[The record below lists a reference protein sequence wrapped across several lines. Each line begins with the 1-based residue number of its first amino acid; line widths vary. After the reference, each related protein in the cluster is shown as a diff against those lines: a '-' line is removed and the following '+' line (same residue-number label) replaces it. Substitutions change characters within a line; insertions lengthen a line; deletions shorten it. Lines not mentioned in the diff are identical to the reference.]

1 MRGSTN
7 RIIQIFLLIVIGYSS
22 CSPLH
27 PVILVPGNGGN
38 QLEARA
44 NKPEVVS
51 FWCKRSR
58 DWFTLWLNVEDLV
71 AKTVCFA
78 DNIRLVYD
86 NVTHTTSNAPGVE
99 TRVPGW
105 GNTSSMEFISKSSW
119 GFATYFAP
127 IVEGLVKAG
136 YVRGSTLL
144 GAPYDFRKAANEQG
158 EYFRKLK
165 LLVEESYK
173 KEGRKVVL
181 VSHSMGSIMMHY
193 FLQQQSQQWKEKH
206 IRCLVSLAGAW
217 GGLARALKVF
227 ALGDNMD
234 SWVIRAEDVVGEQRT
249 DPSLAWLVPQQ
260 GFWSDQEVLVQTTTK
275 NFTVTNLSEFFMA
288 YDEPNFA
295 MMVEDTKGLLQGLP
309 PPEVEVFCA
318 HGSQVPTTEK
328 LVYPE
333 GSFPPSSASWW
344 SSGPTLIKGDGDG
357 TVNLRSLEGCLRW
370 KGKQKLPVHYKL
382 FPKLK
387 HSDILKLDDPVD
399 YVVSVIKKLN
409 QELQ

>member
-1 MRGSTN
+1 MWRGVTKIAVSL
-7 RIIQIFLLIVIGYSS
+7 LLILIGQHF
-22 CSPLH
+22 CLGLH

-38 QLEARA
+38 QIEARV

-51 FWCKRSR
+51 FWCRRSR

-86 NVTHTTSNAPGVE
+86 NITHTTSNPPGVE

-119 GFATYFAP
+119 GFATYFSP

-136 YVRGSTLL
+136 YVRGHTLL

-158 EYFRKLK
+158 EFFGKLK
-165 LLVEESYK
+165 LLVEEGYEK
-173 KEGRKVVL
+173 GGQKVVL
-181 VSHSMGSIMMHY
+181 VSHSMGSIMLHY
-193 FLQQQSQQWKEKH
+193 FLQQQSSEWKEKH

-217 GGLARALKVF
+217 AGLARALKVF
-227 ALGDNMD
+227 AVGDNME
-234 SWVIRAEDVVGEQRT
+234 SWIVRAEDLVGEQRT
-249 DPSLAWLVPQQ
+249 DPSLAWLVPQK
-260 GFWSDQEVLVQTTTK
+260 GFWSEDEVLVQTPKK
-275 NFTVTNLSEFFMA
+275 NFTVGNISEFFMA

-309 PPEVEVFCA
+309 PPEVEVFCL

-333 GSFPPSSASWW
+333 GSFPPKSASWW
-344 SSGPTLIKGDGDG
+344 ASGPSLVKGDGDG
-357 TVNLRSLEGCLRW
+357 TVNLRSLQACLKW
-370 KGKQKLPVHYKL
+370 KGKQKQPVHYKI
-382 FPKLK
+382 FPKVK
-387 HSDILKLDDPVD
+387 HSDILKLDDPVN
-399 YVVSVIKKLN
+399 YVVSIIKSLN
-409 QELQ
+409 LE